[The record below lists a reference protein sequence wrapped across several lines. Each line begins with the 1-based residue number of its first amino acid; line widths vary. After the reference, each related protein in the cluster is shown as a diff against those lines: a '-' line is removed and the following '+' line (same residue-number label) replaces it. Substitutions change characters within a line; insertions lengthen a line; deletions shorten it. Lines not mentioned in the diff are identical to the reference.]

1 VADVRSKKGPYHN
14 IYSNTRRTRLFIE
27 TDGKE
32 QTMRLIDADMV
43 LTRIHESSSRALNGQ
58 AKTACDRIVR
68 NTPTANVE
76 MVENWV
82 PVTECLPEDEET
94 VNFTF
99 VAEGIPYVGTG
110 YVKGGRWY
118 HDHGSPVL
126 ERVLSWRENRKAR
139 LAPRWIPCSERLPEQ
154 EGRYLCTNSCWGKWA
169 VDINMWTEDGWL
181 YAGNEPIAWMEL
193 PEPYEEEQD

>member
-1 VADVRSKKGPYHN
+1 
-14 IYSNTRRTRLFIE
+14 
-27 TDGKE
+27 
-32 QTMRLIDADMV
+32 MRLIDADIV
-43 LTRIHESSSRALNGQ
+43 LTRIHESSSRHLNGQ

-82 PVTECLPEDEET
+82 PVTECLPEDEAT

-99 VAEGIPYVGTG
+99 VANGIPYVGTG

-126 ERVLSWRENRKAR
+126 DRVVSWRENRKAR
-139 LAPRWIPCSERLPEQ
+139 LATKWIPVTERLPKVCDTYIVS
-154 EGRYLCTNSCWGKWA
+154 GRMKYDYEKEYSYFVDAA
-169 VDINMWTEDGWL
+169 VYNPADGWDTFHDNWEGQQDF
-181 YAGNEPIAWMEL
+181 AIIAWMPL